1 MIRFPSLESYMSVVV
16 LGHICLSAGSL
27 WMILGSVALT
37 FLIGFSRVYSQ
48 VGNGFFAYVQ
58 LSMNVHM
65 YVCKS
70 IYVLVKNMNV
80 CISLY
85 MYVCMYYPSCI

>member
-1 MIRFPSLESYMSVVV
+1 MYECIYIVYYASMIRFPSLESYMSVVV

-48 VGNGFFAYVQ
+48 VGTTIYECSYVF
-58 LSMNVHM
+58 M
-65 YVCKS
+65 
-70 IYVLVKNMNV
+70 
-80 CISLY
+80 
-85 MYVCMYYPSCI
+85 

>member
-48 VGNGFFAYVQ
+48 VGNRFFAYEQ

-65 YVCKS
+65 YLCKC
-70 IYVLVKNMNV
+70 IYVLVKNM
-80 CISLY
+80 
-85 MYVCMYYPSCI
+85 YVCMYMYVLS